1 MIFSKIL
8 VRCFP
13 MFPRDG
19 NDGATIS
26 AGSTTGDG
34 SQTAATPAGS
44 IGRDLSVHHGFQ
56 YVSILRNTPILDSRS
71 LDDLGLLYFR
81 NSQLYNIYIYI
92 YTSIHIC
99 IYMYIYIYDSLLIHE
114 AQHIPGMPF
123 RNFPPRWKAWLSE
136 LHWWRHRKS
145 CGTSFFVAW
154 EHDGN
159 GGLMVV

>member
-1 MIFSKIL
+1 
-8 VRCFP
+8 

-81 NSQLYNIYIYI
+81 NSQYIYNIYIIIYIYI

-99 IYMYIYIYDSLLIHE
+99 IYMYIYIYMIASLSMRPSTFQGCPFGIFPRGE
-114 AQHIPGMPF
+114 RPG
-123 RNFPPRWKAWLSE
+123 
-136 LHWWRHRKS
+136 
-145 CGTSFFVAW
+145 
-154 EHDGN
+154 
-159 GGLMVV
+159 

>member
-1 MIFSKIL
+1 
-8 VRCFP
+8 

-81 NSQLYNIYIYI
+81 NSQYIYNIYI
-92 YTSIHIC
+92 YTSIHI
-99 IYMYIYIYDSLLIHE
+99 YIYIYIYN
-114 AQHIPGMPF
+114 II
-123 RNFPPRWKAWLSE
+123 
-136 LHWWRHRKS
+136 
-145 CGTSFFVAW
+145 
-154 EHDGN
+154 
-159 GGLMVV
+159 